1 MKSIKIIIKPSKGW
15 VSLNFKE
22 LWEYRELLYFLIW
35 RDIKVRYKQT
45 VLGALWAILQP
56 ILTMVVF
63 SFIFG
68 QLANFPSD
76 NIPYPIFIFAALLPW
91 QLFVYA
97 ISQSGN
103 SLIANQNLI
112 TKVYFPRLIIPIS
125 AALSGLVD
133 FGISFLVLLLMMI
146 FYHIPLTL
154 KILVLPFF
162 ILLAIM
168 TAFAVGL
175 WLSALNVKYR
185 DVRYVIP
192 FLTQLWFFITPV
204 AYANSL
210 IPNQWRALYALN
222 PMVGVVEGFR
232 WSLLGKS
239 TGLGL
244 FFWISVLM
252 VIILLITG
260 LFYFKR
266 LEKSFADIV

>member
-266 LEKSFADIV
+266 LEKSFADII